1 MNTPTRPGAKASVR
15 SAMNNAPSDRM
26 ASPPMAAMG
35 KKRWCHQMS
44 ARGKGHIAVLLQ
56 FLAEAIFLGITGGIA
71 GIIMGIIFSAV
82 ISAVAGWST
91 PISALAIF
99 GAFLFSAV
107 HPFLTPFLCEPSG

>member
-1 MNTPTRPGAKASVR
+1 
-15 SAMNNAPSDRM
+15 M
-26 ASPPMAAMG
+26 ASPPMAAIG
-35 KKRWCHQMS
+35 KKRTFEWCHQMS

-56 FLAEAIFLGITGGIA
+56 FLAEAIFLGVTGGIA
-71 GIIMGIIFSAV
+71 GIIMGIMFSAV

-99 GAFLFSAV
+99 GAFLFSVV